1 MANSPHAGGSARY
14 GSFRGFAPVR
24 GSRRGAKGGTRT
36 PRLAALEPRRG
47 ECRTR
52 RYPSAPQRAWRLAGV
67 NGQQPASEGARLAT
81 ARSADSRP
89 FAGRGLVRKGGL
101 EPPRLAALE
110 PKSRAST
117 NSATFARCEILRRS
131 QPPSPGELNAP
142 QRADC
147 LCLRS
152 PKENARHAGRIGIW
166 WAVKDSNLGP
176 ID

>member
-131 QPPSPGELNAP
+131 QPPSPCYRPERAAARPLP
-142 QRADC
+142 PPVFDQRKRPACRAYRD
-147 LCLRS
+147 LV
-152 PKENARHAGRIGIW
+152 GRQGFEPW
-166 WAVKDSNLGP
+166 TY
-176 ID
+176 